1 MEGVNV
7 GVIGVGG
14 RGETNLAGVAAIEGV
29 NIVALCDVD
38 EEALAKAAAKF
49 PKASLDHDFRKLIER
64 KEVDAVVI
72 STPDHTHAPAA
83 ALALRH
89 GKHVY
94 VEKPLTHSVY
104 EARVL
109 TELAAQSRCATQM
122 GNQHHAGETY
132 RRAVEWVQ
140 AGVIG
145 PVRHVHAWSN
155 RPIWPQGIDR
165 PAAQPP
171 VPKHLHWD
179 LWLGPAPARPYHPAY
194 HPFRWRGWWDFGTGA
209 LGDMGCHILDPIV
222 WALHL
227 SAPTAVDAESAGLHP
242 ETAPKWSVI
251 RWTFPARRRP
261 GREPLP
267 DPLPPVQLTWY
278 DGGKLPPADLLE
290 GLKLPANGSLLIG
303 DKGKLLI
310 PHGGGSLQLFPQTQF
325 ADFRAPEPFLPRSPG
340 HYREWIEA
348 CKGGKPASSHFGYA
362 GPLTEIVLLG
372 NVALRLGRKI
382 LWNSTALKVPNCPE
396 ADRFL
401 RREYRKGWTL

>member
-1 MEGVNV
+1 VDRVNV

-14 RGETNLAGVAAIEGV
+14 RGAVNLAGVAAVDGV

-49 PKASLDHDFRKLIER
+49 PKAAIEHDFRKLLER
-64 KEVDAVVI
+64 KEVEAVVI

-83 ALALRH
+83 ALALRQ

-122 GNQHHAGETY
+122 GNQHHSSETY

-145 PVRHVHAWSN
+145 PVRQVHAWTN

-165 PAAQPP
+165 PAETPP
-171 VPKHLHWD
+171 VPRHVHWD
-179 LWLGPAPARPYHPAY
+179 LWLGPAPERPYHPAY

-227 SAPTAVDAESAGLHP
+227 SAPTEVEAESSGLHP

-251 RWTFPARRRP
+251 RWTFPARRLQGRP
-261 GREPLP
+261 SPQ
-267 DPLPPVQLTWY
+267 DQLPPVQLTWY
-278 DGGKLPPADLLE
+278 DGGKLPPKDLFE
-290 GLKLPANGSLLIG
+290 GVKIPGNGSLLIG
-303 DKGKLLI
+303 DKGKLLL
-310 PHGGGSLQLFPQTQF
+310 PHGGGPLQLLPQAQF
-325 ADFRAPEPFLPRSPG
+325 AGFQAPAPFLPRSPG

-348 CKGGKPASSHFGYA
+348 CKGGKPAGSHFGYA

-372 NVALRLGRKI
+372 NVALRTGRKI
-382 LWNSTALKVPNCPE
+382 LWDSAALKALHCPE